1 MERQEP
7 SGEFHTEDSEKG
19 KVFPGSSLSLEGGL
33 NRHKFILANGSHP
46 NEALQAGRYKYG
58 GGKYGFEIPGAVKV
72 KEDPGNNISDEP
84 ELLGRTW
91 IEKLWAFGETGYNK
105 DSHIRQV

>member
-1 MERQEP
+1 
-7 SGEFHTEDSEKG
+7 
-19 KVFPGSSLSLEGGL
+19 
-33 NRHKFILANGSHP
+33 
-46 NEALQAGRYKYG
+46 
-58 GGKYGFEIPGAVKV
+58 VKV